1 MKKNFKR
8 KNYVLIGAI
17 GIAAVALT
25 SVGFATWITG
35 ITQNTVTTE
44 GISIEVDTVN
54 NKTSYIEAAV
64 GADEKIKIGEQNVSS
79 TTNGIL
85 YVENTI
91 APDFDVTLT
100 NFRVITSTNFT
111 ITNVGISLAIY
122 DSDGRTPAT
131 GVSVNGVGIYPNLL
145 DGEDNTGEGA
155 KKTYIA
161 LTKSTLTTGENGGL
175 TPISSGSAGYV
186 ADYNCYTLSNMN
198 LTFAWG
204 SAFEL
209 KEPTEYY
216 NDMNK
221 DVTKFEDKLANVQKA
236 TNRLTKMKT
245 DLNGKKLKITFTLNG
260 SYSNQNN

>member
-54 NKTSYIEAAV
+54 NKTSYIEAEV
-64 GADEKIKIGEQNVSS
+64 KDNEIIKIGEANVTSN
-79 TTNGIL
+79 TNGDL

-91 APDFDVTLT
+91 TPDFDVEFKK
-100 NFRVITSTNFT
+100 FRIITSTNFT

-122 DSDGRTPAT
+122 NSDGKSTPT
-131 GVSVNGVGIYPNLL
+131 DVSVDGVGIYPNQL
-145 DGEDNTGEGA
+145 DGAANTEA
-155 KKTYIA
+155 KQTYIV
-161 LTKSTLTTGENGGL
+161 LGTSELTTTSGL
-175 TPISSGSAGYV
+175 TQITEGSDFVTG
-186 ADYNCYTLSNMN
+186 YNCYKLTDMK
-198 LTFAWG
+198 LTFGWG
-204 SAFEL
+204 SAFSG
-209 KEPTEYY
+209 KKPTEYY
-216 NDMNK
+216 H
-221 DVTKFEDKLANVQKA
+221 DKITSASTIEQKLGIAQEA